1 MKIPKENFK
10 SPSALACFFLTCA
23 LGLSLDLYTKW
34 YAFQAL
40 APHAAG
46 VQDDRPRIVRFIP
59 NWVHFEITT
68 NRGAVFGLGQGQK
81 ALFLAVSV
89 LALIAL
95 LYLFANSRRQRF
107 YQFILGML
115 LAGVLGNAY
124 DRLVFGHV
132 RDMIHAL
139 PGWTWPGTWQAPL
152 LNYPGHGREV
162 FPFIFNVAD
171 ILLCVGV
178 GLMIVY
184 SLFAAPEKQKAAS
197 KEDQPHAAPVT

>member
-1 MKIPKENFK
+1 MTIPKENLR
-10 SPSALACFFLTCA
+10 SPAALARFALTCLIG
-23 LGLSLDLYTKW
+23 LGLDLFTKW
-34 YAFQAL
+34 YAFVHL
-40 APHAAG
+40 APQTAG
-46 VQDDRPRIVRFIP
+46 FQDDRPRVVRFIP
-59 NWVHFEITT
+59 QWLHFEITT

-81 ALFLAVSV
+81 ALFLGVSV
-89 LALIAL
+89 LAILAL
-95 LYLFANSRRQRF
+95 VYLFATSKQQRF

-124 DRLVFGHV
+124 DRIVFGHV

-152 LNYPGHGREV
+152 LNYPGKGREV

-184 SLFAAPEKQKAAS
+184 SLFAAPEKKQAKA
-197 KEDQPHAAPVT
+197 KEPEPAPGT